1 LVPLTEFIVEKRG
14 SATVWLSSSYLDPAF
29 VGILAD
35 ADRLFENEKC
45 HVIKDQRKMKI
56 GRLTVRIAGEARSIY
71 VKRYN
76 VFSLR
81 SRLQSLFFRS
91 GALRSLQGADL
102 LAASGIATATPVA
115 GVEDRVYGML
125 RKSFFVSEE
134 IAGAKTAD
142 VWWTEQLQD
151 HKGRDGF
158 LLRRAYLARLAAL
171 FHSLHARQ
179 IYHDDLKD
187 ANIMAVTG
195 GNDEPVQF
203 LLLDLE
209 GVRRCSRLSERRRV
223 KNLAQLYRTLG
234 RHLTRSQGLCFLKTY
249 LGDSYADR
257 KGRRKLAVRVLR
269 RAHRENRRKVRGD
282 GRWQATI

>member
-1 LVPLTEFIVEKRG
+1 MPLTEFIVEKRG

-35 ADRLFENEKC
+35 ADRLFENAKC

>member
-1 LVPLTEFIVEKRG
+1 MPLTEFIVEKRR
-14 SATVWLSSSYLDPAF
+14 SATVWLSSSYRDSAF
-29 VGILAD
+29 VAVLAD
-35 ADRLFENEKC
+35 ADRLFESAKC
-45 HVIKDQRKMKI
+45 HVIKDQRKIKV
-56 GRLTVRIAGEARSIY
+56 GRMTVSITGKTCSIY

-81 SRLQSLFFRS
+81 SRLGSLFFRS
-91 GALRSLQGADL
+91 GAVRSLRGAEL
-102 LAASGIATATPVA
+102 LAAFGIATATPVA

-134 IAGAKTAD
+134 IAGARTAD
-142 VWWTEQLQD
+142 ACWTEQLQG

-234 RHLTRSQGLCFLKTY
+234 RHLTRSQGLCFLKNY

-257 KGRRKLAVRVLR
+257 KRRRKLAVRVLR
-269 RAHRENRRKVRGD
+269 RAHRENRRKARAD
-282 GRWQATI
+282 SRW

>member
-1 LVPLTEFIVEKRG
+1 MPLTEFIVEKRG
-14 SATVWLSSSYLDPAF
+14 SATVWLSSSYRDPAF
-29 VGILAD
+29 VALLAD
-35 ADRLFENEKC
+35 ADRLFEDAKC
-45 HVIKDQRKMKI
+45 HVIKDQRKIKV
-56 GRLTVRIAGEARSIY
+56 GRMTVSITGEARSIY

-81 SRLQSLFFRS
+81 SRLESLFFRS

-102 LAASGIATATPVA
+102 LAASGIATVTPVA

-125 RKSFFVSEE
+125 RRSFFVSEE

-142 VWWTEQLQD
+142 ACWTEQLQG
-151 HKGRDGF
+151 HRGRDGF
-158 LLRRAYLARLAAL
+158 LLRRGYLARLAAL
-171 FHSLHARQ
+171 FQSLHARQ

-195 GNDEPVQF
+195 NDEPVQF

-209 GVRRCSRLSERRRV
+209 GVRRCFRLSERRRV

-234 RHLTRSQGLCFLKTY
+234 RHLTRSQGFCFLKNY

-257 KGRRKLAVRVLR
+257 KRRRKLAVRVLR
-269 RAHRENRRKVRGD
+269 LAHRENRRKARAD
-282 GRWQATI
+282 GRWQATS